1 MDKSLEYIIDKR
13 LERVKNALIKNNMNV
28 HIVDTAQ
35 EVAPLVQELIPAG
48 ASVANGGSVTLQECG
63 VMDLLR
69 SGAYNFLDREA
80 PGAEGNK
87 VYREAFFAD
96 AYLASANAIT
106 ESGEIY
112 EMDGNSNRV
121 AAIAFGPSSVIL
133 VAGYNKIV
141 ANLEAAR
148 RRNAEIAAPANCRRL
163 GKKTPCSVTGICSDC
178 NSPDR
183 ICCTEMILRQ
193 QRVAGRIKVILVKE
207 ELGF

>member
-1 MDKSLEYIIDKR
+1 
-13 LERVKNALIKNNMNV
+13 MNV
-28 HIVDTAQ
+28 HIVNTAAD
-35 EVAPLVQELIPAG
+35 VAPLVKELIPAG
-48 ASVANGGSVTLQECG
+48 ATVASGGSMSLQECG
-63 VMDLLR
+63 VPALLR
-69 SGAYNFLDREA
+69 SGAYNYLDREA
-80 PGAEGNK
+80 PGADGNK
-87 VYREAFFAD
+87 VYRESFFAD

-106 ESGEIY
+106 ENGEIY

-121 AAIAFGPSSVIL
+121 AAIAFGPTSVIL

-163 GKKTPCSVTGICSDC
+163 GKKTPCSVTGTCSDC
-178 NSPDR
+178 SSPDR

-193 QRVAGRIKVILVKE
+193 QRVSGRIKVILVKE